1 MKEIGFMPKSL
12 VLFTALALASGTPA
26 VAQSEFAAIDADMPS
41 LMAIY
46 RDLHANPELSLEEV
60 RSAGIM
66 AAEAKKAGFTVT
78 TGVGGTGVVAVLK
91 NGPGKTVL
99 IRADMDALPLTEK
112 TGLPYASKKPGVM
125 HACGHDTHM
134 TGWIG
139 TARRLAATKDKWSGT
154 VVMIGQPAEERVLG
168 AKAMLKDG
176 LYTRFPKPDYAIA
189 FHDGPFPAGMVGVAN
204 GYALAAVDGVDIK
217 VRGVGTHGAAPHLGR
232 DPVLLGA
239 RIVNAL
245 QSIVSRE
252 INPLDS
258 GVITVGVFQGGTKR
272 NIIADEATLQLTVR
286 SYKPEVRKV
295 LLDGI
300 ARVAKG
306 EAIAAGLPED
316 RMPEVKSDGESA
328 DSTFNTAVLTPR
340 LTKLWT
346 AHFEPGRVIAV
357 PPAMASEDFGDFSRD
372 YPGIESTIF
381 WVGGTPRA
389 AFEAA
394 KGDLSK
400 LPGLHSPQWAPAAEA
415 VISTAVEAMTV
426 AVHDLLR
433 KS

>member
-1 MKEIGFMPKSL
+1 MKTAALLAALSL
-12 VLFTALALASGTPA
+12 LGGTSA
-26 VAQSEFAAIDADMPS
+26 FAQTEREAIAKEMPS
-41 LMAIY
+41 LIAIY
-46 RDLHANPELSLEEV
+46 RDLHANPELSFEEV

-78 TGVGGTGVVAVLK
+78 TGVGGHGVVAVMK

-99 IRADMDALPLTEK
+99 IRADMDALPLIEK
-112 TGLPYASKKPGVM
+112 TGLPYASKKQGVM

-139 TARRLAATKDKWSGT
+139 TARRLAATKAKWSGT
-154 VVMIGQPAEERVLG
+154 VVMIGQPAEERVKG
-168 AKAMLKDG
+168 AKAMLADG
-176 LYTRFPKPDYAIA
+176 LYTRFPKPEYAIA
-189 FHDGPFPAGMVGVAN
+189 FHDGPFPAGMVGVTD
-204 GYALAAVDGVDIK
+204 GYALAAVDGIDIK
-217 VRGVGTHGAAPHLGR
+217 VKGVGTHGAAPHLGR

-239 RIVNAL
+239 RIVTGL

-286 SYKPEVRKV
+286 SYKPEVRKA
-295 LLDGI
+295 LLEGI

-328 DSTFNTAVLTPR
+328 DSTFNTPVLTPR

-346 AHFEPGRVIAV
+346 AHFEPGRVVAI

-381 WVGGTPRA
+381 WVGGTPKA
-389 AFEAA
+389 QFDAA
-394 KGDLSK
+394 KGDLGK
-400 LPGLHSPQWAPAAEA
+400 LPGLHSPQWAPDAEA

-426 AVHDLLR
+426 AVHDLL
-433 KS
+433 KK